1 MNTAEESIKILLVD
15 DEKDFRTAS
24 SKALERRGFIV
35 TTAANGEEAL
45 NYIHLEMPDIVL
57 LDLLMPGMSGIE
69 TLQRIRKINS
79 SLPVIILTG
88 HGSFHDALAG
98 INLDIVDFLQKPMDL
113 DLLDLRIRKALEPES
128 GKLLKER
135 TISELMASPSI
146 YPKIY
151 LDQPIMEVVEKLKEA
166 FFPRSEDVVKP
177 SQIRSALVYNRDESF
192 MGIIRFPDLLKLVLP
207 SFLSESPYSSY
218 FTGMFLAQCKMI
230 GNRNIYELIG
240 ERVLID
246 INAPL
251 MEAVHLMLDNHIINI
266 AVMRGGEIAGILREK
281 DVIYEIMCNI
291 SSVNNGQ

>member
-146 YPKIY
+146 
-151 LDQPIMEVVEKLKEA
+151 
-166 FFPRSEDVVKP
+166 
-177 SQIRSALVYNRDESF
+177 
-192 MGIIRFPDLLKLVLP
+192 
-207 SFLSESPYSSY
+207 
-218 FTGMFLAQCKMI
+218 
-230 GNRNIYELIG
+230 
-240 ERVLID
+240 
-246 INAPL
+246 
-251 MEAVHLMLDNHIINI
+251 
-266 AVMRGGEIAGILREK
+266 
-281 DVIYEIMCNI
+281 
-291 SSVNNGQ
+291 